1 MRATALAILVSIVA
15 LIGTSAPAR
24 AQPPEAV
31 FGGQVLTSDK
41 RYPMSAKSANAY
53 IAALRKQSKS
63 NFQEDKDKKQWKVHF
78 AAFFK
83 KPLND
88 VEVQAKLYDITP
100 GQPRV
105 MMASFD
111 QYLDE
116 RGQRSLV
123 SSMVLE
129 RKQFG
134 VNKQLMVTIESHGS
148 VLATGK
154 FKILGDAEKAS
165 GKVDFSD
172 EDTKGNG
179 DE

>member
-1 MRATALAILVSIVA
+1 MRATAVAVLVTLAA
-15 LIGTSAPAR
+15 LIGTTAPAR
-24 AQPPEAV
+24 AQPPEKV
-31 FGGQVLTSDK
+31 FGGQVLLSDK
-41 RYPMSAKSANAY
+41 RYPMSAKSAAAY
-53 IAALRKQSKS
+53 IAALRKQTKT
-63 NFQEDKDKKQWKVHF
+63 NFQEDKDKKQWKIYF

-83 KPLND
+83 SPLND

-105 MMASFD
+105 MMSSFD

-134 VNKQLMVTIESHGS
+134 VNKQLMVTIESGGK
-148 VLATGK
+148 VIAAGK
-154 FKILGDAEKAS
+154 FKILGDVEKSS

-172 EDTKGNG
+172 EETKGNG

>member
-1 MRATALAILVSIVA
+1 MRATAFAIIVTLAA
-15 LIGTSAPAR
+15 LIGTTAPAS
-24 AQPPEAV
+24 AQPPEKV
-31 FGGQVLTSDK
+31 FGGQVLLSDK
-41 RYPMSAKSANAY
+41 RYPMSAKSAAAY
-53 IAALRKQSKS
+53 ISALRKQSKS
-63 NFQEDKDKKQWKVHF
+63 TFQEDKDKKQWKIHF

-88 VEVQAKLYDITP
+88 VEVAAKLYDITP

-134 VNKQLMVTIESHGS
+134 VNKQIMVTLESHGV

-154 FKILGDAEKAS
+154 FKILGEVEKSS